1 MYFDYIQMKGFRPKN
16 TRAKMNRQTSGCA
29 DPAESKIAALRLC
42 GVTSNE
48 QQKDRRPPPAGGGR
62 ATGVRAICSRAN
74 PQAQEEEGWK
84 TLAIGNANGKSQER
98 ENLTPRRLIGK
109 N

>member
-16 TRAKMNRQTSGCA
+16 TRAKMNRQTSGSA

-48 QQKDRRPPPAGGGR
+48 QQKDRRPPHGGG
-62 ATGVRAICSRAN
+62 A
-74 PQAQEEEGWK
+74 
-84 TLAIGNANGKSQER
+84 GNRCKSNLQQGKSTSSR
-98 ENLTPRRLIGK
+98 GRRLENISNRKCKWKKPGERK
-109 N
+109 PYT